1 MKTLYLLRHAQ
12 ALPSSAAVSDFDR
25 VLSPK
30 GIEDAKKLG
39 EILKQQN
46 TSIDLIKCSS
56 AKRTQQTIETV
67 LSTFGQSVH
76 TEYSKSIYSA
86 HVGDLFAMIQSVDN
100 KIENLMIVGHNPTI
114 YELVSRL
121 AASGSNTVFDSLAH
135 GYAPATLTIIETGV
149 DKWADIDPD
158 KCEAK
163 TVLDPSDYNAPER
176 PTRWM

>member
-12 ALPSSAAVSDFDR
+12 ALPSSAAVGDFDR

-39 EILKQQN
+39 EVLKQRE
-46 TSIDLIKCSS
+46 TSINLIKCSS
-56 AKRTQQTIETV
+56 AKRTQQTTETV
-67 LSTFGQSVH
+67 LSGFEQNIH
-76 TEYSKSIYSA
+76 TEYSKSIYNANVS
-86 HVGDLFAMIQSVDN
+86 DLFAMIQDTDDKVES
-100 KIENLMIVGHNPTI
+100 LMIVGHNPTI

-121 AASGSNTVFDSLAH
+121 AASGSNAVFDSLAH
-135 GYAPATLTIIETGV
+135 GYAPATLTIIETDI

-163 TVLDPSDYNAPER
+163 AVLDPSDYNAPER